1 MKNHQNRHTSSHYSD
16 DIAMGNSSTTCKNSD
31 GQHAKHQGSQQS
43 SHKDLPHLL
52 RARTEPVAST
62 QTTKEVSKAH
72 AHTEPHLLR
81 PRTTSLEG
89 SKLKKM
95 HSRGFLRKMT
105 LAEEVA
111 MAIKP
116 WDATIILLENL
127 EKQAEPK
134 KRSPLLLHLQNVP
147 VAEGLHI
154 SKSKLGSARDLDE
167 DAFVEMVSQ
176 SYPWA
181 AKQSLISVSMTLNID
196 YWQLSAD
203 DKLAFKETI
212 RGILAESAGVDD
224 DDAVCVQRRDV
235 CVHFSPGSVN
245 VEAEIRTPNA
255 NSADMADMEKLK
267 NYMADM
273 AARVKEKLTADM
285 EKLKVTSLE
294 VKTISEAQSVFDLMD
309 SHASK
314 QLSIGEWAGA
324 MAAFFKGTQEEKARA
339 LFDLL
344 DEDRE
349 GGLSNKELEER
360 LIAPIKAMTPREA
373 SPLVRLLARFCA
385 DQIMKSPSV
394 TDKTKIPYETKI
406 SYEQC
411 QDLIRWQSLMDFI
424 TTFVEEE
431 VDKDYVQT
439 HLAKVWHCSVKNLKS
454 DWQSERLEKSFSTD
468 SAWHE
473 VRKFKFLLDGSQHEV
488 AVAHKEFVW
497 QVSLDGA
504 LVVDQKCHTLSDN
517 VGRAEFQVVAP
528 TGVKVPARLEMS
540 WVLKNMKWTYHL
552 QVGDVNVPSSW
563 NKVKDVTEKDVNC
576 PEIFSAK
583 ARPLAQR
590 SPLTQDGFGYNAAAR
605 MFAPEREGK
614 ESQSHQSLRDIVQ
627 TLPGQERSASDPEL
641 PKALP
646 QGMSYD
652 SEAKTYQDTSR
663 WISL

>member
-1 MKNHQNRHTSSHYSD
+1 
-16 DIAMGNSSTTCKNSD
+16 MG
-31 GQHAKHQGSQQS
+31 
-43 SHKDLPHLL
+43 
-52 RARTEPVAST
+52 
-62 QTTKEVSKAH
+62 
-72 AHTEPHLLR
+72 
-81 PRTTSLEG
+81 
-89 SKLKKM
+89 
-95 HSRGFLRKMT
+95 
-105 LAEEVA
+105 
-111 MAIKP
+111 
-116 WDATIILLENL
+116 
-127 EKQAEPK
+127 
-134 KRSPLLLHLQNVP
+134 
-147 VAEGLHI
+147 
-154 SKSKLGSARDLDE
+154 
-167 DAFVEMVSQ
+167 
-176 SYPWA
+176 
-181 AKQSLISVSMTLNID
+181 
-196 YWQLSAD
+196 
-203 DKLAFKETI
+203 
-212 RGILAESAGVDD
+212 
-224 DDAVCVQRRDV
+224 
-235 CVHFSPGSVN
+235 
-245 VEAEIRTPNA
+245 
-255 NSADMADMEKLK
+255 
-267 NYMADM
+267 
-273 AARVKEKLTADM
+273 
-285 EKLKVTSLE
+285 
-294 VKTISEAQSVFDLMD
+294 
-309 SHASK
+309 
-314 QLSIGEWAGA
+314 
-324 MAAFFKGTQEEKARA
+324 
-339 LFDLL
+339 
-344 DEDRE
+344 
-349 GGLSNKELEER
+349 
-360 LIAPIKAMTPREA
+360 AMTPREA

-439 HLAKVWHCSVKNLKS
+439 HLAKIWQCSVKNLKS

-473 VRKFKFLLDGSQHEV
+473 VRNFKFLLDGSQHEV

-504 LVVDQKCHTLSDN
+504 LVVDQKCHTLYDN

-563 NKVKDVTEKDVNC
+563 NKVKDVIEKDDNC

-627 TLPGQERSASDPEL
+627 TLLGQERSASDPEL

-646 QGMSYD
+646 HGVSYV
-652 SEAKTYQDTSR
+652 SEAKTYQATRR
-663 WISL
+663 WVSL